1 MAYSMFIKYSNI
13 KLKLDLV
20 KLNLRLSNK
29 KLKKQGSKSIKK
41 NSCFHLSRS
50 MNFYTSVIELYFFS
64 MLSFQVMLTWFYVF
78 QFTWSSILMC
88 HKI

>member
-29 KLKKQGSKSIKK
+29 NFKKEGSKSIKK
-41 NSCFHLSRS
+41 
-50 MNFYTSVIELYFFS
+50 ID
-64 MLSFQVMLTWFYVF
+64 VF
-78 QFTWSSILMC
+78 IFLGP
-88 HKI
+88 